1 MSRINIDISK
11 MEIEVSD
18 FIKLNDAV
26 DFVIA
31 GANDKKCTLEL
42 NTLSG
47 VTVFRINSFENN
59 GDVLSVRV
67 TLASEGLQNAFL
79 GVPEQGNRKF
89 MVHIH
94 NRNASYELIFRKELI
109 LWKSVSG
116 AFDMSQYALK
126 SEIPVLPD
134 MSVYAL
140 KTDLSGYASV
150 NHTHTLSSLSDLASL
165 SDNFAAKTHSHVYN
179 SLTGTPDLSI
189 YALKSEAFSGKYA
202 DLSGAPDLSVY
213 ALKTNIDLS
222 ISELKTKIEN
232 HTHTL
237 SSLSDL
243 SKLSDDFAAKNH
255 SHAYSSLTGTPDLS
269 IYALKSEL
277 PEGADLS
284 IYVKTND
291 LPDFSTFATMDD
303 LPEEVD
309 LSVYAL
315 KTDLNQYLLKSELP
329 NGTGLCIKGA
339 YDNSTTYK
347 RTDDALDGVQ
357 YGGSLWGYTAE
368 TESSGNPPPDSPET
382 SNDYWTLLVAKGEPG
397 VTFTPSVSEDG
408 FISWTNNGNLSN
420 PQPVSI
426 KGPSGTGI
434 NPKGLWDSS
443 TTYAKNDMV
452 RGNNATWVSKSD
464 GNTGNSLPS
473 LPVEENEFWFL
484 SQKDGSIISGVSKTG
499 TEGLVDTY
507 TLTTSQGTSFTF
519 TVTNGLPGA
528 QGTPGSTG
536 ITLGIIKSYDSETGT
551 VSVQDANDD
560 WTENTS
566 GTLHENIVV
575 P

>member
-26 DFVIA
+26 DFIIT

-47 VTVFRINSFENN
+47 VTVFRINSFEKQD
-59 GDVLSVRV
+59 DVLNARV
-67 TLASEGLQNAFL
+67 SLASDGLQNAFL

-140 KTDLSGYASV
+140 KRDLSEYAFV

-165 SDNFAAKTHSHVYN
+165 SDNFALKNHSHAYS

-189 YALKSEAFSGKYA
+189 YALNSEAFSGKYS

-213 ALKTNIDLS
+213 ALKTNMDLGF
-222 ISELKTKIEN
+222 SELKTNIEN

-243 SKLSDDFAAKNH
+243 SKLSDDFAPKNH
-255 SHAYSSLTGTPDLS
+255 SHAYSSLTGIPDLS

-277 PEGADLS
+277 QESADLS
-284 IYVKTND
+284 IYVKKND
-291 LPDFSTFATMDD
+291 LPDFNTFARMDD
-303 LPEEVD
+303 LPDEID

-339 YDNSTTYK
+339 YDPSATYK

-382 SNDYWTLLVAKGEPG
+382 SNNYWTLLVAKGESG

-464 GNTGNSLPS
+464 GNSGNSLPS
-473 LPVEENEFWFL
+473 LPDEENEFWFL
-484 SQKDGSIISGVSKTG
+484 SQKDGSIISGVSKTAS
-499 TEGLVDTY
+499 EGLVDTY
-507 TLTTSQGTSFTF
+507 TVTTSLGTNFLF
-519 TVTNGLPGA
+519 MVTNGKTGDPGPSGA
-528 QGTPGSTG
+528 VG
-536 ITLGIIKSYDSETGT
+536 ITLGIIKSYDPETGKAT
-551 VSVQDANDD
+551 VQEANDD
-560 WTENTS
+560 WTENAS
-566 GTLHENIVV
+566 GTLHENVIV